1 MNWTWAGIITAACIL
16 IAAVIGYNR
25 GFIKEAVSTL
35 LLFLSILMVW
45 FINPY
50 VNQFLREN
58 TPLYTTLS
66 EGSAKAVSG
75 VIESGVKV
83 SREEQGKLID
93 SLPLPKMLKE
103 DMKEKNTAGTY
114 RDLEVKNFSDYI
126 AKYLAELLL
135 NGISFLASF
144 LLATIILRVIAFALD
159 LFANLP
165 VIRGVNKLAGAA
177 LGAIEG
183 VALVWLI
190 MAVLTVLCSTAAG
203 KTALEMIRK
212 DTFLDYMY
220 GQNLFLKFFS
230 LFL

>member
-144 LLATIILRVIAFALD
+144 LLATIILRVIAFALESACHTGSKQTGRCGAWSD
-159 LFANLP
+159 R
-165 VIRGVNKLAGAA
+165 RGGPC
-177 LGAIEG
+177 
-183 VALVWLI
+183 VADHGGPYR
-190 MAVLTVLCSTAAG
+190 TVQHSSRQNG
-203 KTALEMIRK
+203 FGD
-212 DTFLDYMY
+212 DTERYIPRLYVRTKSISEIFH
-220 GQNLFLKFFS
+220 
-230 LFL
+230 

>member
-1 MNWTWAGIITAACIL
+1 MNWTWAGIAVAVCIV

-58 TPLYTTLS
+58 TPLYTS
-66 EGSAKAVSG
+66 VSKATADAVEDLVQKG
-75 VIESGVKV
+75 VNV
-83 SREEQGKLID
+83 SREEQSRLIE
-93 SLPLPKMLKE
+93 SLPLPGVLKE
-103 DMKEKNTAGTY
+103 NIKENNTAGTY
-114 RDLEVKNFSDYI
+114 RDLGAKSFSDYI
-126 AKYLAELLL
+126 AKYLAELLT

-144 LLATIILRVIAFALD
+144 FLSGILLRVLAFALD

-177 LGAIEG
+177 LGILEG
-183 VALVWLI
+183 VAVLWTL
-190 MAVLTVLCSTAAG
+190 MAILTVLCNTDFG
-203 KTALEMIRK
+203 EKALRMIQK
-212 DTFLDYMY
+212 DTFLSFMY
-220 GQNLFLKFFS
+220 GNNLFLKFFTEV
-230 LFL
+230 L

>member
-103 DMKEKNTAGTY
+103 KGAGKAKAESGAGEGKEAA
-114 RDLEVKNFSDYI
+114 VA
-126 AKYLAELLL
+126 AKE
-135 NGISFLASF
+135 
-144 LLATIILRVIAFALD
+144 
-159 LFANLP
+159 
-165 VIRGVNKLAGAA
+165 GAA
-177 LGAIEG
+177 ESKNVLQRFDREIQQAGELCFPGAKP
-183 VALVWLI
+183 
-190 MAVLTVLCSTAAG
+190 AG
-203 KTALEMIRK
+203 GRTGQRK
-212 DTFLDYMY
+212 
-220 GQNLFLKFFS
+220 Q
-230 LFL
+230 

>member
-1 MNWTWAGIITAACIL
+1 M
-16 IAAVIGYNR
+16 
-25 GFIKEAVSTL
+25 
-35 LLFLSILMVW
+35 
-45 FINPY
+45 
-50 VNQFLREN
+50 
-58 TPLYTTLS
+58 
-66 EGSAKAVSG
+66 
-75 VIESGVKV
+75 IESGVKV

-220 GQNLFLKFFS
+220 GQNLFLKFFTEV
-230 LFL
+230 L